1 MGNPED
7 PADQPKCRSCHRYT
21 APGPG
26 GTLKEHNFIL
36 PIYDQCMQH
45 HHTPKEIGR
54 SHPIGMD
61 PNESDAVG
69 EVPPELPLE
78 SIDPIFEDDFTM
90 MSCGTCHQPHLDR
103 LSVTKASPKDK
114 SVEYAGNT
122 PLYKTNYL
130 RMPDPVAGHATLCL
144 ACHTDF

>member
-1 MGNPED
+1 MGNPEN

-21 APGPG
+21 EPGPG
-26 GTLKEHNFIL
+26 GTLEEHRFIL

-45 HHTPKEIGR
+45 HHSSENLGR
-54 SHPIGMD
+54 SHTIGMD
-61 PNESDAVG
+61 PNESDSVG

-78 SIDPIFEDDFTM
+78 SDQIFEEDYT

-103 LSVTKASPKDK
+103 LSVTRAAPKDQP
-114 SVEYAGNT
+114 VEYAGDT
-122 PLYKTNYL
+122 PLYTTYYL
-130 RMPDPVAGHATLCL
+130 RISDPELGHAPLCL